1 MFVLDASGSIGSANF
16 PRILD
21 LVRDIV
27 TALEIGP
34 NEGQVAV
41 IRFSTSALTSV
52 VFGLTAH
59 DNEADLLT
67 AVSGITFSDGDRTE
81 TAAALNLL
89 VSDGFSGA
97 RPPSQGVPRLLL
109 L

>member
-1 MFVLDASGSIGSANF
+1 LWGTLHCVNG
-16 PRILD
+16 
-21 LVRDIV
+21 
-27 TALEIGP
+27 LEICP
-34 NEGQVAV
+34 DEAQLLQVAV
-41 IRFSTSALTSV
+41 IRFDSTASLI
-52 VFGLTAH
+52 FGLNAH
-59 DNEADLLT
+59 DNKTNLLT